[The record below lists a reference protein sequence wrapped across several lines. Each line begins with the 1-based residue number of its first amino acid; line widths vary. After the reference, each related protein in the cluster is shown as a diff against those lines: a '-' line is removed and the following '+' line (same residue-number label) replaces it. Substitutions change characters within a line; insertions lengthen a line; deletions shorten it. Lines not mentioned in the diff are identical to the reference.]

1 LSRKKSVVLH
11 PEFFVV
17 IQKIESMN
25 YAMSFLLGH
34 TGDGINGIAGS
45 TNNYD
50 YDFMKLN
57 KKNQLQTRLD
67 FAIWMLIVTVAD
79 ILSYIAVYLRPLH
92 TLPKRGFLTNNSN

>member
-1 LSRKKSVVLH
+1 LSRKKSIVLP

-17 IQKIESMN
+17 IQKIEAMN

-34 TGDGINGIAGS
+34 TGDGINRIAGS
-45 TNNYD
+45 TDD

-67 FAIWMLIVTVAD
+67 FAIWMLIVASSD
-79 ILSYIAVYLRPLH
+79 RFHILRF
-92 TLPKRGFLTNNSN
+92 G